1 MQAQKSLSPRK
12 QHPFIRSL
20 HTHRELW
27 LLSVP
32 IIIWVAIFC
41 YYPMYGLLM
50 AFVDYMPGRQIWEC
64 QWVGMKHFVN
74 FVSKP
79 VFGQVL
85 RNTLVMSILGQTIGF
100 LCPIIFAFLLN
111 EIGNMKVK
119 KFVQTA
125 SYLPHFISWVV
136 AGSMIT
142 NLLSTDG
149 SVNSFLLQMGWTTK
163 AISFLNKGEW
173 YWCIY
178 TIINIWKSL
187 GWSAIIYLSAMSGVD
202 EELYQAGSIDGLGRW
217 GMARHIT
224 LPSIMPTILLLWI
237 MGIGSI
243 LSAGFDQHLII
254 GNPLTQKYWDV
265 IDTYAY
271 RYGVQQGYY
280 SIGTAVSLLKSVVGF
295 TLVLI
300 TNGIARKVSDVAL
313 F

>member
-1 MQAQKSLSPRK
+1 MC
-12 QHPFIRSL
+12 
-20 HTHRELW
+20 
-27 LLSVP
+27 VP
-32 IIIWVAIFC
+32 ILIWVGVFC
-41 YYPMYGLLM
+41 YYPMYGLTM
-50 AFVDYMPGRQIWEC
+50 AFVDYQPGMQIWEC
-64 QWVGMKHFVN
+64 N
-74 FVSKP
+74 FVGLKYFIDFVTKP
-79 VFGQVL
+79 IFGQVL

-100 LCPIIFAFLLN
+100 ICPILFAFALN
-111 EIGNMKVK
+111 EIGNMKIK
-119 KFVQTA
+119 KVVQTA

-149 SVNSFLLQMGWTTK
+149 TVNSFLLQFGLIDK
-163 AISFLNKGEW
+163 SISFLNKGKW

-178 TIINIWKSL
+178 TIINIWKGM

-217 GMARHIT
+217 GLARHIT
-224 LPSIMPTILLLWI
+224 LPSILPTIVLLWI
-237 MGIGSI
+237 MGIGNI

-271 RYGVQQGYY
+271 RYGVQQGFY
-280 SIGTAVSLLKSVVGF
+280 SVGTAVSLLKSLVGF
-295 TLVLI
+295 ALVLI
-300 TNGIARKVSDVAL
+300 TNGISRKVSDVAL